1 MPLPSIR
8 EANGDD
14 LDVIVDFNARL
25 ALETEGKS
33 LPRATLT
40 RGVAEALEDRDRLA
54 YWVAE
59 VDGDDNS
66 GSSGVRLVVGQAAI
80 TREWSDWRAG
90 WIWWFQSVYV
100 HPDYR
105 GQAVFRSLYSEIRR
119 LAKAAD
125 RVIGLRL
132 YVEAS
137 NERAQR
143 VYRSLG
149 MEPGGYEVYEELWLP
164 S

>member
-33 LPRATLT
+33 LPVDILA
-40 RGVAEALEDRDRLA
+40 RGVAEALKDRDRLA

-59 VDGDDNS
+59 VEDDGS
-66 GSSGVRLVVGQAAI
+66 RSVIGQAAI

-100 HPDYR
+100 HPDHR

-125 RVIGLRL
+125 QVIGLRL

>member
-1 MPLPSIR
+1 MLGSVTIR
-8 EANGDD
+8 EATVADID
-14 LDVIVDFNARL
+14 AIVDFNLRL
-25 ALETEGKS
+25 AHESEGKA
-33 LPRATLT
+33 LPRAVLV
-40 RGVAEALEDRDRLA
+40 RGVDEALKDRDRLA

-59 VDGDDNS
+59 S
-66 GSSGVRLVVGQAAI
+66 GLGSTLVIGQAAI

-105 GQAVFRSLYSEIRR
+105 GQGVFRALYSRIRT
-119 LAKAAD
+119 LAREAD
-125 RVIGLRL
+125 EVIGLRL
-132 YVEAS
+132 YVEES
-137 NERAQR
+137 NEQAQR

>member
-1 MPLPSIR
+1 MMESVIIR
-8 EANGDD
+8 EATVADAD
-14 LDVIVDFNARL
+14 AIVDFNLRL
-25 ALETEGKS
+25 AHESEGKI
-33 LPRATLT
+33 LPRATLV
-40 RGVAEALEDRDRLA
+40 RGVAEALKDRNRLA

-59 VDGDDNS
+59 S
-66 GSSGVRLVVGQAAI
+66 GLGSTSVIGQAAI

-100 HPDYR
+100 HPDHR
-105 GQAVFRSLYSEIRR
+105 GQGVFRALYSRIRA
-119 LAKAAD
+119 LAQGTD
-125 RVIGLRL
+125 QVIGLRL
-132 YVEAS
+132 YVEES
-137 NERAQR
+137 NEQAQR